1 MENVLEILDQKV
13 GKGFFKLDKPPIGM
27 VYNAPEMYMD
37 KNRIIGVSKI
47 SENSLKSTFDCVY
60 REKVGLN
67 QFSKEIRRESK
78 NIYIIKENEL
88 EYSRFY
94 IWIALLILDREKTM
108 VDIPNEPYPLRM
120 YDDNFDIYLAPRVPD
135 DNVEEVDEM
144 SDRQKSVLI
153 QLWDLL
159 NDYFDLKKEGKYI
172 ESIKKMERDIYTMI
186 KMIAK
191 DSIPFILDNMEIKL
205 EKE

>member
-1 MENVLEILDQKV
+1 
-13 GKGFFKLDKPPIGM
+13 M

-37 KNRIIGVSKI
+37 KNRTIGVSKI

-60 REKVGLN
+60 REKVSLN
-67 QFSKEIRRESK
+67 QFSKEIKRESK
-78 NIYIIKENEL
+78 NIYIIKKNEL

-135 DNVEEVDEM
+135 DNVEEM

-159 NDYFDLKKEGKYI
+159 NDYFDLEEKGEYI
-172 ESIKKMERDIYTMI
+172 EAIKKMERDIYTMI